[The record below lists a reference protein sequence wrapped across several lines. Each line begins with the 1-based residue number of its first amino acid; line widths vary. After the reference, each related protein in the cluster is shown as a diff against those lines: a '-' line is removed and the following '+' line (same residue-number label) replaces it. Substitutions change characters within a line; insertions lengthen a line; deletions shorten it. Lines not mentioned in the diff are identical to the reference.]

1 MNTKVLK
8 ALEYNKILDLAA
20 QYAATDDGKSG
31 VLSLS
36 PSFDYAKVKESLDA
50 TSQAMSM
57 IAMHG
62 NLPAAPVKNINA
74 AIKRSMVGGSLSLSE
89 LLNIGALL
97 RISRQ
102 ILKYME
108 DAERFDI
115 LTSMSLEIMTE
126 KNLERDITDCIINEE
141 MLADNASDELASLR
155 RQTARLNSKIKDV
168 LTDMIHSSASKYL
181 QDPIITMRGDRYVLP
196 VKSEHKGA
204 VPGIVHDSSATG
216 ATLFIEPAAAV
227 EINNKLREIAV
238 AEKREVERIIAEFSA
253 RVAEIAPNLTSNY
266 NAIVALDILFAK
278 AAFGRSIRANIPIL
292 NNERYLSIKS
302 ARHPLINADKVV
314 PISICL
320 GKDFDSLIITGPNT
334 GGKTVT
340 LKTVGLFALMCQS
353 GFAIPCEIGSC
364 MPVYTQIFA
373 DIGDEQSIEQSLS
386 TFSAHMVNIV
396 DILNNIEPG
405 ALTLFDELGAG
416 TDPDEGAA
424 LAIEILEYIKS
435 MGALCVAT
443 THYSELK
450 LYAVSA
456 PRVENASC
464 EFDVATLKPTYKLLI
479 GVPGKSNA
487 FAISK
492 RLGLY
497 DSIIEKAS
505 ARMSSESIRFEDIIT
520 ELQAKREAARAAY
533 EEAQDLKSQSERL
546 KSELKNQ
553 SSDLAR
559 RKQNIIDEARREAK
573 EIIERANDETDGLI
587 KEIRRLSKDISNQ
600 ESLEEMKKLREQ
612 LRKKSNANNVSL
624 KNEYVKSKTR
634 IEDIKLGMDVEIL
647 SMQQPGTV
655 VSLPNKAGDLQVQIG
670 IMKTKVN
677 VSEIKIIKD
686 NSHKKMGQKI
696 LSGRNNLG
704 SKSMNIRT
712 EIDLRGMY
720 AYDATVTV
728 DKFIDDAVLSSLK
741 TFSIIHGKGTGAL
754 KNAVHDL
761 LKQNKFVKSF
771 RLGGLGE
778 GDTGVTI
785 VELK

>member
-1 MNTKVLK
+1 MNKKVLK
-8 ALEYNKILDLAA
+8 ALEYNKILEKTSAF
-20 QYAATDDGKSG
+20 AATADAKSNI
-31 VLSLS
+31 LSLV
-36 PSFDYAKVKESLDA
+36 PSFEFDEVKLSLEL

-62 NLPAAPVKNINA
+62 GLPAAPLKNITA
-74 AIKRSMVGGSLSLSE
+74 AMKRCEMGGTLSLAELMNIGSL
-89 LLNIGALL
+89 L
-97 RISRQ
+97 RMSRQ
-102 ILKYME
+102 ILKYMD
-108 DAERFDI
+108 DADRFPLLTDI
-115 LTSMSLEIMTE
+115 SGRLSIHRD
-126 KNLERDITDCIINEE
+126 LERDITDSIINEE
-141 MLADNASDELASLR
+141 TLADSASGELGALR
-155 RQTARLNSKIKDV
+155 RQAGRLQAKIKDV
-168 LTDMIHSSASKYL
+168 LNGMLSSAAKYL

-196 VKSEHKGA
+196 VKSEHKSA
-204 VPGIVHDSSATG
+204 VPGIVHDSSSTG

-227 EINNKLREIAV
+227 EINNKLRELAV
-238 AEKREVERIIAEFSA
+238 AEKREIERIIAEFSA
-253 RVAEIAPNLTSNY
+253 RVGEVSELLLENY
-266 NAIVALDILFAK
+266 NAIITLDILFSK
-278 AAFGRSIRANIPIL
+278 ASFGRSIRANIPIL
-292 NNERYLSIKS
+292 NEEKYLSIKS
-302 ARHPLINADKVV
+302 ARHPLISADKVV
-314 PISICL
+314 PVSIYL
-320 GKDFDSLIITGPNT
+320 GKDFDTLVITGPNT

-353 GFAIPCEIGSC
+353 GFAIPAEIGSC
-364 MPVYTQIFA
+364 MPVYTNIFA

-396 DILNNIEPG
+396 DILNNIQPG
-405 ALTLFDELGAG
+405 ALALFDELGAG

-435 MGALCVAT
+435 MGAITLAT

-464 EFDVATLKPTYKLLI
+464 EFDVATLKPTYRLLI

-497 DSIIEKAS
+497 DSIIEKAG
-505 ARMSSESIRFEDIIT
+505 ARMSSESVRFEDIIT
-520 ELQAKREAARAAY
+520 ELQSKREEARAAY
-533 EEAQDLKSQSERL
+533 EEAQELKAQSAKL
-546 KSELKNQ
+546 KSELKNA
-553 SSDLAR
+553 SSELEKKR
-559 RKQNIIDEARREAK
+559 QGIIDNARREAK
-573 EIIERANDETDGLI
+573 EIIERANDETDELI
-587 KEIRRLSKDISNQ
+587 KEIRKLSKEITNAD
-600 ESLEEMKKLREQ
+600 SLEEMRKLREE
-612 LRKKSNANNVSL
+612 LRKKSNDNNVSL

-634 IEDIKLGMDVEIL
+634 IEDIKLGMEVEIL
-647 SMQQPGTV
+647 SMQETGTV
-655 VSLPNKAGDLQVQIG
+655 ASLPNKSGDLQVQIG

-677 VSEIKIIKD
+677 VSEVKIIKD
-686 NSHKKMGQKI
+686 TSHKKMGQKI
-696 LSGRNNLG
+696 LSGRSG
-704 SKSMNIRT
+704 VASKSMSIKT
-712 EIDLRGMY
+712 ELDLRGMY

-754 KNAVHDL
+754 KKAVHDL
-761 LKQNKFVKSF
+761 LKQNKAVKSY